1 MRGKRSKAYRK
12 LLKQFELA
20 FNFHQPYQV
29 LVDADLVKDAHRF
42 AMDLPQYLS
51 NTLHGEVKI
60 LITQCSMRHLYAQNK
75 EPGINKVI
83 DKAKGFER
91 RRCSHHPEEFPE
103 PLSTPEC
110 LGSVVGATNKHRY
123 VVASQDR
130 EVRAKMRRIAGVPL
144 VYISRSVMIV
154 STACLGA
161 SEGAR
166 TNADWCATKLEPMAS
181 ATARVVQKGERE
193 KFRAELKEPAQAAGK
208 RKREEDDSDGS
219 DAEEKEGAEPEKK
232 KKKKRRGEKGPNPLA
247 VKKPKKKPQQQQPS
261 KEKAEKPKEDAP
273 SEHPA
278 KKKRKRKQKKTA
290 DSDGDVEAQQAAA
303 GSDDE

>member
-20 FNFHQPYQV
+20 FNFHQPYQI

-75 EPGINKVI
+75 EPGIDKVI
-83 DKAKGFER
+83 EKAKGFER
-91 RRCSHHPEEFPE
+91 RRCGHHPEEFPE
-103 PLSTPEC
+103 PLSTLEC

-123 VVASQDR
+123 VVASQDG

-208 RKREEDDSDGS
+208 RKREDDSHGS

-247 VKKPKKKPQQQQPS
+247 VKKPKKKPQQQKPS
-261 KEKAEKPKEDAP
+261 KAKAEKPKEDAP

-278 KKKRKRKQKKTA
+278 KKKRKRKQSKTA